1 MASQSFSMME
11 KLFGKQGQDLVYGTR
26 PTREAFYLLSEKI
39 RRDSFPV
46 QGPWF
51 SISDNDKA
59 DLMTQKL
66 IDHFETWAEENF
78 KLRTLKSIRKIVI
91 DLIKDG
97 KKIAKRIKSAESK
110 FLATRHEYFIFYDL
124 ITPSS
129 PTAEVPQRPV
139 EVSTDTSIETIPASP
154 SYNPG
159 EGAEGDGGERGEGQ
173 EEDGALL
180 PQPRAGLSFKDK
192 NLLFPIFLF
201 FNLDLK

>member
-1 MASQSFSMME
+1 MME

-154 SYNPG
+154 SYSPS
-159 EGAEGDGGERGEGQ
+159 Q
-173 EEDGALL
+173 EEVD
-180 PQPRAGLSFKDK
+180 SFYSDQKEDSK
-192 NLLFPIFLF
+192 TRSVI
-201 FNLDLK
+201 LDLTRYIFIFYFFKCFIRILSY